1 MDSRTSSKSIIAK
14 WLSTYKI
21 HLSNKYPRHS
31 KNFLN
36 PTILT
41 FLNFWFWNKPENEKL
56 NSRFTFILNWPT
68 LWFFRW
74 IVMLDYIS
82 TFWWFSFKI
91 AKELRFL
98 MKNPIVVAFQQVILE
113 HTLEIVKSQI
123 PLKNTFVMSKKGTM
137 VDVVKQILINSPIS
151 VLIIACARQQSMIK
165 IQNLLP
171 I

>member
-1 MDSRTSSKSIIAK
+1 
-14 WLSTYKI
+14 
-21 HLSNKYPRHS
+21 
-31 KNFLN
+31 
-36 PTILT
+36 
-41 FLNFWFWNKPENEKL
+41 
-56 NSRFTFILNWPT
+56 
-68 LWFFRW
+68 
-74 IVMLDYIS
+74 
-82 TFWWFSFKI
+82 
-91 AKELRFL
+91 

-113 HTLEIVKSQI
+113 HTLEIVKFQI

>member
-1 MDSRTSSKSIIAK
+1 MTSSKSIIAK
-14 WLSTYKI
+14 WSSTYKI
-21 HLSNKYPRHS
+21 YLSNKYQERVRIFQIQQFLI
-31 KNFLN
+31 FLN
-36 PTILT
+36 L
-41 FLNFWFWNKPENEKL
+41 WFWNKPENEKL
-56 NSRFTFILNWPT
+56 HSRFTFILNWPT

-91 AKELRFL
+91 AKEELRFL

-123 PLKNTFVMSKKGTM
+123 PLKNTFVMSKKGM
-137 VDVVKQILINSPIS
+137 IVDVVKQILINSPIS
-151 VLIIACARQQSMIK
+151 VSIIVCARQQTMIK
-165 IQNLLP
+165 TQILLL